1 MFSMGFWVKE
11 GKGAR
16 DKVEREEG
24 SEGAGRREECAEAKA
39 TEGGFTYFAILLKIS
54 AGNEEMIMQIPIGL
68 NAKIPSYYYIYKGQ
82 ETGKNLC
89 SAASKPE
96 FQYQASV
103 QNSRALPYLD
113 P

>member
-1 MFSMGFWVKE
+1 MKDWK
-11 GKGAR
+11 AAQ

-39 TEGGFTYFAILLKIS
+39 TEAGFTYFAILLKIS
-54 AGNEEMIMQIPIGL
+54 ADNEGMIMQIPIVL
-68 NAKIPSYYYIYKGQ
+68 NAKILSYYYIYKGQ
-82 ETGKNLC
+82 ETGKNLY

>member
-1 MFSMGFWVKE
+1 MRE
-11 GKGAR
+11 GKGAQ
-16 DKVEREEG
+16 DKAEREEG
-24 SEGAGRREECAEAKA
+24 SEGAGRKEECAEAKG
-39 TEGGFTYFAILLKIS
+39 TEAEFTYFAILLKIS

-68 NAKIPSYYYIYKGQ
+68 NAKIPSCYYIYKEQ

-96 FQYQASV
+96 FQYQVSM